1 VNKILVDI
9 PTVRQSV
16 TTAHPER
23 SARPPRPLIAP
34 EPRRRWMLLST
45 LVAVL
50 ICASGAVG
58 FAETS
63 SKEQMQSLDNQVQ
76 EIKSD
81 VLSIAAELSRLE
93 EKLFYPSN
101 TQVSVFVS
109 LAEGEPL
116 RLDWVRIGID
126 GQPVA
131 HHIYTFKELEALQ
144 KGGVQRIYTG
154 NVPTGEHRLEVS
166 MAGALAGGGELDGTR
181 SFSFRKEVE
190 PKLVG
195 IVLTGQGTHIRLGE
209 W

>member
-1 VNKILVDI
+1 VNTSTGRARV
-9 PTVRQSV
+9 PTARRV
-16 TTAHPER
+16 R
-23 SARPPRPLIAP
+23 SAHWQCRANTR
-34 EPRRRWMLLST
+34 EFRRRWTTCAVLVALLS
-45 LVAVL
+45 VS
-50 ICASGAVG
+50 IGAAAH
-58 FAETS
+58 AEAS

-76 EIKSD
+76 VIKSD
-81 VLSIAAELSRLE
+81 VLNIAAELSRLE
-93 EKLFYPSN
+93 EKLLYPSN

-109 LAEGEPL
+109 LAEGEDF

-126 GQPVA
+126 GEPVA

-154 NVPTGEHRLEVS
+154 NVPTGDHRLEVTI
-166 MAGALAGGGELDGTR
+166 AGAFPGGSSLDGTR

-195 IVLTGQGTHIRLGE
+195 ITLSGQESNIRLGE